1 MYAVVRRYKGGSR
14 IIDEVIRKR
23 SDVERLIR
31 GVPGFVGY
39 YVIKTEDGG
48 ATITICEDR
57 AGTQESVRVAADW
70 VRQNV
75 PEAAGSPPEV
85 TEGEVPLHFA
95 K

>member
-14 IIDEVIRKR
+14 IIDEVIRRR

-75 PEAAGSPPEV
+75 PEAAGSPPEI

>member
-39 YVIKTEDGG
+39 YVIKAEDGG

>member
-1 MYAVVRRYKGGSR
+1 MRRYKGGSR
-14 IIDEVIRKR
+14 IIDEVIRDR

-39 YVIKTEDGG
+39 YVIKTDDGG
-48 ATITICEDR
+48 ATITICADR

-75 PEAAGSPPEV
+75 PEAAGSPPEI